1 MFPRDCPGAVQITR
15 QSLIEDLVHKRALS
29 RTGDARHTGHHA
41 KRKVHIDIFQ
51 VVLLRADHLQPPG
64 RFLPLFRYRYFDLP
78 GKVSACDRLLVFH
91 DLVSCA
97 HSHNFTAMFACSR
110 SDIHDIICCKHGVL
124 IVFHDNKRISEV
136 SQMLERSEQLVIV
149 SLVESDARLIQNICH
164 ADQTGAD
171 LGGKPDTLRLAA

>member
-1 MFPRDCPGAVQITR
+1 MLTPKKIEFIEFMMSAEVLRFGDFITKSGRRTPYFINTGNYKTGAQIATLGKYYAALVQET
-15 QSLIEDLVHKRALS
+15 V
-29 RTGDARHTGHHA
+29 GD
-41 KRKVHIDIFQ
+41 
-51 VVLLRADHLQPPG
+51 
-64 RFLPLFRYRYFDLP
+64 
-78 GKVSACDRLLVFH
+78 
-91 DLVSCA
+91 
-97 HSHNFTAMFACSR
+97 NFTAMFACSR